1 MTPTIEPYPCTQ
13 IHRLDTLEKRED
25 TIIKSLEIMENRF
38 DAKLDLI
45 LSQINK
51 IAVLEVNHQN
61 ASSAINRAFVKLEE
75 VERTTRELSTFR
87 DHTEGMAKM
96 AWLLWG
102 IMGTGLGFLI
112 LKAIF

>member
-1 MTPTIEPYPCTQ
+1 MSEPCSQ
-13 IHRLDTLEKRED
+13 IHRMDTIEKRED
-25 TIIKSLEIMENRF
+25 ALIKTLEMMENRF

-45 LSQINK
+45 LSQISK

-61 ASSAINRAFVKLEE
+61 SSNAINRAFSKLEE
-75 VERTTRELSTFR
+75 IEKTTRDLLTFR

-102 IMGTGLGFLI
+102 VMGTGLGFLI

>member
-1 MTPTIEPYPCTQ
+1 MSESPNYACQQTHRIES
-13 IHRLDTLEKRED
+13 LEKRDEAL
-25 TIIKSLEIMENRF
+25 IESLKTLENRF

-45 LSQINK
+45 LSQISK

-61 ASSAINRAFVKLEE
+61 ATSAINRAFSKLEE
-75 VERTTRELSTFR
+75 VEKTTRELVTFR

-102 IMGTGLGFLI
+102 LMGTGLGFLI
-112 LKAIF
+112 IKAIV